1 MTTAEEYFVAF
12 LNARF
17 PDAPAFGDEPKDAPP
32 MFLTV
37 EQVGGGV
44 ENKIPR
50 ASIAVQSWAG
60 SRDEASQ
67 LNLRVIEAMLQAPE
81 NPEISRCAL
90 DDTYNFTDTTKKRH
104 RYQAV
109 FEVVHFLY

>member
-1 MTTAEEYFVAF
+1 MTSAEEYFVDY

-17 PDAPAFGDEPKDAPP
+17 PDAPAYGDEPQDAPP
-32 MFLTV
+32 SFLTV

-44 ENKIPR
+44 ADKIPH
-50 ASIAVQSWAG
+50 ASVAVQSWAG

-81 NPEISRCAL
+81 QPEISRCAL
-90 DDTYNFTDTTKKRH
+90 DDTYNFTDTTKKRY

-109 FEVVHFLY
+109 FEVVHFLF